1 MTTPSSMPAPVPAI
15 KKSNA
20 KPATCVLSRRQ
31 ESDSSTPRFTSRE
44 KSLIALL
51 ETELSYGEIAARSG
65 MRPNTM
71 KSHMKNI
78 FEKVGVRSRHGVVAW
93 HLRNLLTPQGD

>member
-1 MTTPSSMPAPVPAI
+1 MAKRRPSPFTRHSGPPLNGPQ
-15 KKSNA
+15 
-20 KPATCVLSRRQ
+20 L
-31 ESDSSTPRFTSRE
+31 TSRE
-44 KSLIALL
+44 RSLIALL
-51 ETELSYGEIAARSG
+51 ETNLSYTQIAARLG

-93 HLRNLLTPQGD
+93 HLRRLLTPQGD